1 MKKQLTVLLTIVL
14 VGILGLLSL
23 PIGGVEIT
31 TSGGHLSVSTNVAL
45 AVNTMPPNGPT
56 EHSYSPDVLTNPPTT
71 DTGGWTNPTRA
82 YDDNGAGYTNIAS
95 NNPSATHTFG
105 TYGFSLT
112 GDTITQVRVR
122 MDAWSIGSS
131 GTVSQNPTAN
141 TNGATPWTNPS
152 NGYTSDN
159 SYATAIYADTTS
171 SEASPTG
178 DGDQSGSHGLM
189 QIRIPTGAGDK
200 DAGTYTGTYA
210 SLDECSWI
218 NVAWSTGDYI
228 LTPTATG
235 GGYYLFTFSAFN
247 VPASATVNSVTVYQY
262 TRDASTGFNAISE
275 RIKVGGNY
283 YNCGTGHNPGTTATF
298 YSYTW
303 TLNPKSGLAWTPAEV
318 NGTDG
323 TNPLQQFGFYGTDFS
338 PAFRVCSCWIYVDY
352 TYSTYEYQ
360 TVDETTVDYT
370 DVEYLNAAS
379 GSSYQE
385 FTFPAFSIPTT
396 AQNIRLRVTYSACEF
411 AAGTSA
417 GANNIR
423 AGIKV
428 NNVLYTTTDAG
439 SDPGYVPSTYTYT
452 FTTNPDTTV
461 AWTAADINSLL
472 TQFGFASSDTAPA
485 VLVSM
490 VYAEV
495 LYYIPHDQIYGTFG
509 ITGSATITKVEL
521 GYEAYSSVAE
531 QLDLYTST
539 NGGPSWNTVHTTAN
553 LGTSDP
559 NSYTYIDVTSDTT
572 WTWTLLNDTNF
583 KYKVVA
589 HWLSGSPTWS
599 IDALVVR
606 VTYTADDD
614 EQIRMD
620 VSWDGGST
628 WSSSKHVQDL
638 TGTETTYWVDVTSDT
653 TWTPTKLSDANFQVR
668 VDAMTVG
675 ADPGDV
681 RLDWIPVEVTYSV
694 NVAPTVGTIT
704 ISPSS
709 MTPQE
714 QWTNITVPVTDSD
727 TLADV
732 NEVYVEVFY
741 DSAGNDPTAPGTA
754 DVQTCAIL
762 TWTRGGSP
770 VWFLAPASTTWQ
782 INTGGCSAG
791 SDSATTDNW
800 VFSFKV
806 GKVATHSPGS
816 DDWDIYAKATD
827 SISQTGDNY
836 LRDVEMNWYGEI
848 TVETS
853 TVSWGIVSPGCSNET
868 SPVVNITYI
877 CNGNYAEQV
886 KTSQNWT
893 SASGNVTLNTTGNP
907 GTGEFSPKADDD
919 DTLTDAVQVLSASY
933 TTFDTGTQTSEA
945 GNPENNNHLWLSLGL
960 DIPVDTYSGTIYF
973 GIAQ

>member
-23 PIGGVEIT
+23 PIGGV
-31 TSGGHLSVSTNVAL
+31 AL
-45 AVNTMPPNGPT
+45 AVNTLPPEEQT
-56 EHSYSPDVLTNPPTT
+56 AYASPDVATKSPTT

-141 TNGATPWTNPS
+141 TNGATPWTNPTY
-152 NGYTSDN
+152 GYTSN
-159 SYATAIYADTTS
+159 NQYATAVYADTTS
-171 SEASPTG
+171 SKAVPTG
-178 DGDQSGSHGLM
+178 DGDTSGTIGM
-189 QIRIPTGAGDK
+189 TQIRVPTGDGDML
-200 DAGTYTGTYA
+200 GTWTA
-210 SLDECSWI
+210 
-218 NVAWSTGDYI
+218 STGNKWDCLNEAGWDGTTVSTSDYV
-228 LTPTATG
+228 TSTTTAND
-235 GGYYLFTFSAFN
+235 YYMTTFTAFS
-247 VPASATVNSVTVYQY
+247 VPASATITNVTVWIYI
-262 TRDASTGFNAISE
+262 RDSSTGFNAMSQYL
-275 RIKVGGNY
+275 KVNGTRYSSAQGN
-283 YNCGTGHNPGTTATF
+283 NPGTTATW
-298 YSYTW
+298 YSY
-303 TLNPKSGLAWTPAEV
+303 AWTQNPNTSTAWTVDDV
-318 NGTDG
+318 NGSGAT
-323 TNPLQQFGFYGTDFS
+323 PLQQFGVTGTDLS
-338 PAFRVCSCWIYVDY
+338 PAFRVCAMYIIVDY
-352 TYSTYEYQ
+352 TYASNYYAN
-360 TVDETTVDYT
+360 VDETTADDT
-370 DVEYLNAAS
+370 DAMFFSSAS
-379 GSSYQE
+379 GSSYQL
-385 FTFPAFSIPTT
+385 FTSSAFSVPAG
-396 AQNIRLRVTYSACEF
+396 AQNIRLRITYRGCDKVQT
-411 AAGTSA
+411 AAT
-417 GANNIR
+417 NNLR

-428 NNVLYTTTDAG
+428 NGVLYSTTDSG
-439 SDPGYVPSTYTYT
+439 SNTGITPTTYTYT
-452 FTTNPDTTV
+452 FTTNPKTTV
-461 AWTAADINSLL
+461 AWTVAEINGVSGDKLEQWGVA
-472 TQFGFASSDTAPA
+472 TSDSNPVT
-485 VLVSM
+485 LVSM

-495 LYYIPHDQIYGTFG
+495 LYYMPHDQIYGTFG

-531 QLDLYTST
+531 QLDLYTSS
-539 NGGPSWNTVHTTAN
+539 NGGSSWNTVHTTSN

-606 VTYTADDD
+606 VTYTADD

-694 NVAPTVGTIT
+694 NVAPTVGTIA
-704 ISPSS
+704 ISPST

-714 QWTNITVPVTDSD
+714 QWTNITVPVTDGD

-732 NEVYVEVFY
+732 NQVNVTVFY
-741 DSAGNDPTAPGTA
+741 DSAGNDPSAPGTA
-754 DVQTCAIL
+754 NVQTCAIL

-782 INTGGCSAG
+782 INTGGCSNA
-791 SDSATTDNW
+791 SDTLTTGNW

-836 LRDVEMNWYGEI
+836 LRDVEMNGYGEI
-848 TVETS
+848 TVDTGS
-853 TVSWGIVSPGCSNET
+853 ISWGTVGPGCSNET

-893 SASGNVTLNTTGNP
+893 SASGNVALNTTGNP

-919 DTLTDAVQVLSASY
+919 ATLVDAVQVLSASY
-933 TTFDTGTQTSEA
+933 TTFDTGTQTTES
-945 GNPENNNHLWLSLGL
+945 GNVENNNHLWLSLGL

>member
-1 MKKQLTVLLTIVL
+1 
-14 VGILGLLSL
+14 
-23 PIGGVEIT
+23 
-31 TSGGHLSVSTNVAL
+31 
-45 AVNTMPPNGPT
+45 
-56 EHSYSPDVLTNPPTT
+56 
-71 DTGGWTNPTRA
+71 
-82 YDDNGAGYTNIAS
+82 
-95 NNPSATHTFG
+95 
-105 TYGFSLT
+105 
-112 GDTITQVRVR
+112 
-122 MDAWSIGSS
+122 
-131 GTVSQNPTAN
+131 
-141 TNGATPWTNPS
+141 
-152 NGYTSDN
+152 
-159 SYATAIYADTTS
+159 
-171 SEASPTG
+171 
-178 DGDQSGSHGLM
+178 
-189 QIRIPTGAGDK
+189 
-200 DAGTYTGTYA
+200 
-210 SLDECSWI
+210 
-218 NVAWSTGDYI
+218 
-228 LTPTATG
+228 
-235 GGYYLFTFSAFN
+235 
-247 VPASATVNSVTVYQY
+247 
-262 TRDASTGFNAISE
+262 
-275 RIKVGGNY
+275 
-283 YNCGTGHNPGTTATF
+283 
-298 YSYTW
+298 
-303 TLNPKSGLAWTPAEV
+303 
-318 NGTDG
+318 
-323 TNPLQQFGFYGTDFS
+323 
-338 PAFRVCSCWIYVDY
+338 
-352 TYSTYEYQ
+352 
-360 TVDETTVDYT
+360 
-370 DVEYLNAAS
+370 
-379 GSSYQE
+379 
-385 FTFPAFSIPTT
+385 
-396 AQNIRLRVTYSACEF
+396 
-411 AAGTSA
+411 
-417 GANNIR
+417 
-423 AGIKV
+423 
-428 NNVLYTTTDAG
+428 
-439 SDPGYVPSTYTYT
+439 
-452 FTTNPDTTV
+452 
-461 AWTAADINSLL
+461 
-472 TQFGFASSDTAPA
+472 
-485 VLVSM
+485 M

-495 LYYIPHDQIYGTFG
+495 LYYMPHDQIYGTFG
-509 ITGSATITKVEL
+509 FTGSTTITKVEL

-539 NGGPSWNTVHTTAN
+539 NGGSSWNTVHTTSN

-606 VTYTADDD
+606 VTYTAADD

-762 TWTRGGSP
+762 IWTRDGSP
-770 VWFLAPASTTWQ
+770 EWDIAPASTTWQ
-782 INTGGCSAG
+782 INTGGCSNA
-791 SDSATTDNW
+791 SDTLTTGNW

-806 GKVATHSPGS
+806 GKVATHSPGT

-827 SISQTGDNY
+827 SASQTGDNY

-853 TVSWGIVSPGCSNET
+853 NISWGTVTPGCSNNI

-877 CNGNYAEQV
+877 CNGNYNEQV

-893 SASGNVTLNTTGNP
+893 SALGNVTLNTTGNP
-907 GTGEFSPKADDD
+907 GTGEFSLKADDD
-919 DTLTDAVQVLSASY
+919 DTIEGAVQVLSAEY
-933 TTFDTGTQTSEA
+933 TTFDTGTQTTES
-945 GNPENNNHLWLSLGL
+945 GNLENNNHLWLSLGIG
-960 DIPVDTYSGTIYF
+960 IPVDTYSGTLYF
-973 GIAQ
+973 GIA